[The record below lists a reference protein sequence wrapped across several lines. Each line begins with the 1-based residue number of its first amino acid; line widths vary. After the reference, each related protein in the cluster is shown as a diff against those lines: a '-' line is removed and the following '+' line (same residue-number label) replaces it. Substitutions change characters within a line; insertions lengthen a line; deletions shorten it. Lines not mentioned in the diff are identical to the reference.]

1 MGTPIQVHKL
11 AAKKHNHNRGKHTL
25 ASMSLF
31 AKQAN
36 MEAITVDT
44 MLLCFKRI
52 QNIFFQKEK
61 HGKVYSDWNLLM
73 WSIAPA
79 QNFP

>member
-1 MGTPIQVHKL
+1 MHLTITTTVKYVGTPIQVHKL

-44 MLLCFKRI
+44 MLCFKRI
-52 QNIFFQKEK
+52 QNIFFTKRETR
-61 HGKVYSDWNLLM
+61 
-73 WSIAPA
+73 
-79 QNFP
+79 